1 MTNAQ
6 QHKGTIFVVS
16 GASGTGKTTLCR
28 ELERDLGL
36 YFSVSATTRAPR
48 AAETEGRDY
57 RFLSRSEF
65 DKMLERD
72 QFLEWAQVHGQSYG
86 TPREPIESRLKEG
99 RDVLLDLDTQGA
111 IQLKALFPEAVLI
124 FIKPPSLEELRKRL
138 TTRATDSED
147 VIARR
152 IERAEHEIEQS
163 SHYDYVVENR
173 DLAEARSRLQD
184 IIASRRRE
192 NLSTQ

>member
-1 MTNAQ
+1 MSSNVQ

-28 ELERDLGL
+28 ELERELGL
-36 YFSVSATTRAPR
+36 FFSVSATTRPPR
-48 AAETEGRDY
+48 PGEIEGRDY
-57 RFLSRSEF
+57 RFLSRQEF
-65 DKMLERD
+65 DKMLEHD

-86 TPREPIESRLKEG
+86 TPREPIETRLREG

-124 FIKPPSLEELRKRL
+124 FIKPPSVEELRKRL
-138 TTRATDSED
+138 TARGTDSEE

-163 SHYDYVVENR
+163 SHYDHVVENR
-173 DLAEARSRLQD
+173 DLNDA
-184 IIASRRRE
+184 RRE
-192 NLSTQ
+192 LKGIIDKNKT

>member
-1 MTNAQ
+1 MKESHQ
-6 QHKGTIFVVS
+6 RKGRLFVVS

-28 ELERDLGL
+28 DLEREMGL
-36 YFSVSATTRAPR
+36 FFSVSATTRPPR
-48 AAETEGRDY
+48 AGEVEGRDY
-57 RFLSRSEF
+57 RFLSRAEF
-65 DKMLERD
+65 DKMLEND

-86 TPREPIESRLKEG
+86 TPREPIESRLREG
-99 RDVLLDLDTQGA
+99 HDVLLDLDTQGA
-111 IQLKALFPEAVLI
+111 IQLKALYPEAVLI

-138 TTRATDSED
+138 TSRGTDSPE

-173 DLAEARSRLQD
+173 DLAEARRELKG
-184 IIASRRRE
+184 IIASRRE
-192 NLSTQ
+192 A

>member
-1 MTNAQ
+1 MSNKPQA
-6 QHKGTIFVVS
+6 GRIFVVS

-28 ELERDLGL
+28 DLEREMGL
-36 YFSVSATTRAPR
+36 FFSVSATTRAPR
-48 AAETEGRDY
+48 AGETEGRDY

-65 DKMLERD
+65 DKMLEND

-99 RDVLLDLDTQGA
+99 HDVLLDLDTQGA
-111 IQLKALFPEAVLI
+111 IQLKSLFPEAVLI

-138 TTRATDSED
+138 TARGTDSPE
-147 VIARR
+147 VIDRR
-152 IERAEHEIEQS
+152 IDRAEHEFEQI

-173 DLAEARSRLQD
+173 DLAEARRELKG
-184 IIASRRRE
+184 IIVSRRGER
-192 NLSTQ
+192 